1 MKVLVSGYFGF
12 GNIGDEIIRVVIEN
26 YFKNIMSIHYFSQK
40 HLQSQMKYK
49 GTILV

>member
-26 YFKNIMSIHYFSQK
+26 YFKNIMSIHYSLKTPTKPNEIQRDNF
-40 HLQSQMKYK
+40 
-49 GTILV
+49 